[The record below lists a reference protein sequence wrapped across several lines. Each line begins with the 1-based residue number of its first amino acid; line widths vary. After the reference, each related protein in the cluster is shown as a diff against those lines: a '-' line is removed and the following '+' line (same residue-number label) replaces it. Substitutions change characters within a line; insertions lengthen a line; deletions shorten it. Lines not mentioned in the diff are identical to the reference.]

1 MHFERTCILLFL
13 SHFGI
18 ETANTYTFLSPLGR
32 SKTIADSK
40 PKWANYT
47 PFGITQSHMA
57 VYKGVP
63 PPRQTVYIVACNKLI
78 NLLIL
83 FNSIA

>member
-1 MHFERTCILLFL
+1 MHITLLIFL
-13 SHFGI
+13 CHFGI
-18 ETANTYTFLSPLGR
+18 ETTNTFLPPVGR
-32 SKTIADSK
+32 STTIADSK
-40 PKWANYT
+40 PKWANSI

-57 VYKGVP
+57 VYKGVPPP